1 MFIFRFSGY
10 PASMLYSEALAA
22 AATALASTAEQQT
35 DCTDQLTDST
45 KSGQNRLDTDNLVAR
60 LQILTRVENVSDRPF
75 FSYIIIT
82 LKLKD
87 VMTFESNFLKYCY
100 IIL

>member
-1 MFIFRFSGY
+1 MLIYMFIFRFSGY
-10 PASMLYSEALAA
+10 PASMLSSAALAA

-75 FSYIIIT
+75 IH
-82 LKLKD
+82 
-87 VMTFESNFLKYCY
+87 
-100 IIL
+100 ILLLLH